1 MATRTKDAPVYCD
14 CCGVDRRVKM
24 ADIRDGRLTILDK
37 RHGRRHVAVVVLD
50 KLNDRNNNKK

>member
-1 MATRTKDAPVYCD
+1 MGSYMATRTKDAPVYCD
-14 CCGVDRRVKM
+14 CCGVDKRVKM

-50 KLNDRNNNKK
+50 KFTQ

>member
-1 MATRTKDAPVYCD
+1 MRADARDAPGYCD
-14 CCGVDRRVKM
+14 CCGVDKRVKM

-50 KLNDRNNNKK
+50 KFTQ